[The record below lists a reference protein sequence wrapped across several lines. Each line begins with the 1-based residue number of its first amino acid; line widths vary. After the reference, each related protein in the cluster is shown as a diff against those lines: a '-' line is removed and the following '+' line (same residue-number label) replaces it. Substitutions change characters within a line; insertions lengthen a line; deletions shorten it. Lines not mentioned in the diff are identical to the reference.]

1 MTMKVQVFDSVW
13 NALEETPAEAANL
26 RLRADLMIALRAKL
40 AEWDI
45 TQVMAAER
53 LGISQPRLSDL
64 LRGRIDRFSL
74 DALVILAAQA
84 GLVIRLEI
92 RTAA

>member
-1 MTMKVQVFDSVW
+1 MTMEVQVFESIWD
-13 NALEETPAEAANL
+13 ALEETPAEAANL
-26 RLRADLMIALRAKL
+26 RLRADLMIALCAKV
-40 AEWDI
+40 AEWNI
-45 TQVMAAER
+45 TQVAAAER

>member
-1 MTMKVQVFDSVW
+1 MEVQVFESVW
-13 NALEETPAEAANL
+13 DALEETPAEAANL
-26 RLRADLMIALRAKL
+26 RLRADLMIALRAKV
-40 AEWDI
+40 AEWGL
-45 TQVMAAER
+45 TQVAAAQR

-84 GLVIRLEI
+84 GLVIRLEV
-92 RTAA
+92 RSAA